1 MQSNDLVE
9 SIAEITIS
17 AGSMKAQEG
26 GAVPKFNKA
35 TSYED
40 AEGIYVIM
48 GFGCN
53 YRPNG
58 DVTQE
63 MSDMIV
69 RAGIR
74 ELGPIVSDL
83 FLTPLRNDLNW
94 HELAAKVANAAVEVT
109 IPDFPVYTRDKGRYA
124 EISVKTFVKF
134 DSSYGFNLTPGEDD
148 SQAFAIPHDYE
159 KYVLALFDL
168 LKSSPYRLGTVCTQ
182 GNKFKISFEQSVHD
196 ILKGK
201 MQYFEKKKD
210 GLSDITDLLEGWSA
224 A

>member
-48 GFGCN
+48 AFGCN
-53 YRPNG
+53 YRPNE
-58 DVTQE
+58 DVTE
-63 MSDMIV
+63 KMSDLIV

-74 ELGPIVSDL
+74 QLGPIVSNL
-83 FLTPLRNDLNW
+83 FLEPLRTDLNW
-94 HELAAKVANAAVEVT
+94 RELAEKVADAAVEATNKEFTVN
-109 IPDFPVYTRDKGRYA
+109 TRALSTRGKESNA
-124 EISVKTFVKF
+124 EIAVKTFVKF
-134 DSSYGFNLTPGEDD
+134 GYDFNLTPGEDD
-148 SQAFAIPHDYE
+148 SQAYAIPRDYE

-168 LKSSPYRLGTVCTQ
+168 IQSSPYRLGTVCTQ

-196 ILKGK
+196 FPEE
-201 MQYFEKKKD
+201 MQYFEKKRD
-210 GLSDITDLLEGWSA
+210 DLSDMTDMFKGF
-224 A
+224 